1 MQNAASSFLSDAHLR
16 AERKEGRSD
25 NADTTKTIYQPYA
38 ANTIVAAGGGAGAER
53 AGGHV
58 RYCDGIQRRR
68 SRHFRCFAGGYDQLP
83 DPEYFCRAGHRRRGG
98 GRGPGGK
105 CLPGAARTRGRGDP
119 AGRTYRPGRHRRC
132 LPQRGAA
139 GYFKLYPGYGCHGA
153 LPAAARTHAAAVL
166 WQHCGRCVPGSH
178 DLLYHHGNL
187 LPVFG
192 AVQRGRGHLPLRRQQ
207 RGIHAGIRYHEHY
220 QYCGQCVLHLCAA
233 HGGCRCCGAHAG
245 FPRAGRCHHPET
257 DHPA

>member
-1 MQNAASSFLSDAHLR
+1 MQNAASSFLSDTHLR

-58 RYCDGIQRRR
+58 RYRDGIQRRR

-83 DPEYFCRAGHRRRGG
+83 DPEYFCRAGHWRRGYHQPVPGSQKAG
-98 GRGPGGK
+98 GS
-105 CLPGAARTRGRGDP
+105 
-119 AGRTYRPGRHRRC
+119 

-153 LPAAARTHAAAVL
+153 LPAAARAHAAAVL

-192 AVQRGRGHLPLRRQQ
+192 AVQRGRGHLPLRWQQ
-207 RGIHAGIRYHEHY
+207 RGIHAGIRCHEHY